1 MATHLTPEDRQ
12 HILRRYQE
20 GASLRGIGREI
31 GRPAITVQ
39 RTLEA
44 AGVDLGPKKTSNKR
58 SSPETEALV
67 LRLYDERCT
76 WKAICEQAGI
86 TSVTLGKILQRNGRD
101 HDRRSDAEANAEAI
115 AELYEAGHSTRSIG
129 EILGHGKS
137 TVNALIARHGGEL
150 RQRPGCERPD
160 YFEQVDTPEKAYWL
174 GFIAADGCIITNAKY
189 PEGSHLAV
197 QLAICDKG
205 HLVKLKEA
213 LGAHAAVVTGTQQRE
228 SGPRQW
234 AALAVGSRRLT
245 LSLLA
250 LGIGPR
256 KSATVEPWDGPPELM
271 PHYWRGLFDGDG
283 SIARK
288 TSDQHQMILCG
299 SEACVRGFAAWSA
312 GICGTGAEPFYRGGC
327 WRYGVSGRYQVPK
340 LVRALYADAPV
351 SLDRKQEIADA
362 ILASEQP
369 RRKPGPPRME
379 FSSEEER
386 EEHFREQRRAAQRR
400 YQDKKRTA
408 AAQAAT

>member
-1 MATHLTPEDRQ
+1 MAVHLTPEDKA
-12 HILRRYQE
+12 HILKRYQE

-31 GRPAITVQ
+31 GRPAVTVQ

-67 LRLYDERCT
+67 VRLYDKGRT
-76 WKAICEQAGI
+76 WKEICEQAGI
-86 TSVTLGKILQRNGRD
+86 TSVTLGKILKRNGRE
-101 HDRRSDAEANAEAI
+101 HDRHSDAETNAEAI
-115 AELYEAGHSTRSIG
+115 AALYEAGHSTRAIG
-129 EILGHGKS
+129 EMLGHGKS
-137 TVNALIARHGGEL
+137 TVNALISRHGGEL

-174 GFIAADGCIITNAKY
+174 GFITADGCIITTPAY
-189 PEGSHLAV
+189 PDGSHLAV
-197 QLAICDKG
+197 RLAARDKD
-205 HLVKLKEA
+205 HLSKLKEA
-213 LGAHAAVVTGTQQRE
+213 VGALSAVYIGINKVDGKAHE
-228 SGPRQW
+228 F
-234 AALAVGSRRLT
+234 AHLAVSSRRLT

-256 KSATVEPWDGPPELM
+256 KSATAEPWNGPAELM

-288 TSDQHQMILCG
+288 TGDQYQMVQCG
-299 SEACVRGFAAWSA
+299 SEACVRAFAAWA
-312 GICGTGAEPFYRGGC
+312 EGVCGTKAEPFYRGGC

-351 SLDRKQEIADA
+351 SLDRKQEVADA

-379 FSSEEER
+379 FPSEEER

-400 YQDKKRTA
+400 YQDKMRA